1 MVYNNLGISGVQII
15 FKMVYIS
22 DYTEKGYTRTVS
34 TEFRDHFDPSRSAI
48 KEPTKMDSN

>member
-1 MVYNNLGISGVQII
+1 MVYNDLGISGVQII

-22 DYTEKGYTRTVS
+22 DYTEKGYPVP

-48 KEPTKMDSN
+48 KGPTKMDSN